1 MATLNEVL
9 SAFHDATQVSAPTL
23 AGSLLTICAGLGG
36 VLVLAWLFQ
45 VGRDAMR
52 GSVYRATTALL
63 LVVAA
68 YFVLIVTLGVFYE

>member
-1 MATLNEVL
+1 MATLEAVL

-36 VLVLAWLFQ
+36 ALALAWLFQ

-52 GSVYRATTALL
+52 GPVYRAPLTLL

-68 YFVLIVTLGVFYE
+68 FFILITALGVFYE